1 MKALAER
8 AGVRLLHHDGGVE
21 HGATLLPGLVS
32 RADHVVFPVD
42 CISHG
47 AVAAIK
53 KLCQQSG
60 KAYTPMRTASLAC
73 LLSALVERCRCHECA
88 AVG

>member
-8 AGVRLLHHDGGVE
+8 ASACLLHHDGGIE

-47 AVAAIK
+47 AVTVIK

-60 KAYTPMRTASLAC
+60 KSYTPLRTTSLASL
-73 LLSALVERCRCHECA
+73 LTALTQ
-88 AVG
+88 VGRSQRITQA